1 MKPKEFDLE
10 QCRQAWARLSETMDD
25 IPPLSDEEVMRI
37 TRSEPRD
44 RHKPSLLPTLAVAA
58 CVVLVLVAVGVLLVL
73 RQNADEPSQK
83 SLAQYAEA
91 PTSAVMP
98 MNPAG
103 RATLA
108 KTPSRAS
115 VTPVFSAKAKSVVV
129 ADNSIFNAETS
140 LADSVQESGSGFEE
154 LVCENWCESTEIVQE
169 LGYLCDNFTERI

>member
-58 CVVLVLVAVGVLLVL
+58 CVVLVAVGVLLVL
-73 RQNADEPSQK
+73 RQNVDDPSQK
-83 SLAQYAEA
+83 SSVQYAEA
-91 PTSAVMP
+91 PTLAVMP
-98 MNPAG
+98 VNPAG
-103 RATLA
+103 RETLA
-108 KTPSRAS
+108 ETPGRTS
-115 VTPVFSAKAKSVVV
+115 VNPVSSEEAKPVVV
-129 ADNSIFNAETS
+129 ADSSISNAETS
-140 LADSVQESGSGFEE
+140 LVDSALESATGFEE

-169 LGYLCDNFTERI
+169 LAYFCNNKTEGV

>member
-44 RHKPSLLPTLAVAA
+44 RHKPSLLPTLSVAA
-58 CVVLVLVAVGVLLVL
+58 CVVLVAVGVLLVL
-73 RQNADEPSQK
+73 RQNAGEPSQK

-98 MNPAG
+98 MNSAG
-103 RATLA
+103 RETLA
-108 KTPSRAS
+108 KTPCRAS

-129 ADNSIFNAETS
+129 AENSFFNAETP
-140 LADSVQESGSGFEE
+140 LVDSVQESGSGFEE

-169 LGYLCDNFTERI
+169 LAYFCNNKTEGV

>member
-37 TRSEPRD
+37 TRSEPCD

-58 CVVLVLVAVGVLLVL
+58 CVVLVAVGVLLVL

-83 SLAQYAEA
+83 SFVQYAEA
-91 PTSAVMP
+91 PSSAVMP

-108 KTPSRAS
+108 KTSSRAS

-129 ADNSIFNAETS
+129 AENSFFNAETS
-140 LADSVQESGSGFEE
+140 LADSSQESASGFEE

-169 LGYLCDNFTERI
+169 LAYFCNNKTEGV